1 MTPLNAIPYGELDS
15 NIRSLVEALNAFP
28 GVDTVGSCGGHA
40 SPGPGQYPEG
50 TWYVK
55 FDAAHSEIGWRS
67 LEFVAWVTTDLR
79 RGGEG
84 VILEATSPPPYLNS
98 PGACLA
104 FVLSGKDVDPEFVA
118 RFLSDMYAD
127 SYIAVGD
134 EDKNKD

>member
-1 MTPLNAIPYGELDS
+1 MSAPGCIPSEELDA
-15 NIRSLVEALNAFP
+15 NIKPLVETVNAFP
-28 GVDTVGSCGGHA
+28 GLVTVGSCGGHA
-40 SPGPGQYPEG
+40 QPGPGQYPAG

>member
-1 MTPLNAIPYGELDS
+1 MTVSNDTFHGELDA
-15 NIRSLVEALNAFP
+15 NIRPLVEALNAFP
-28 GVDTVGSCGGHA
+28 AVDTVGSCGGH
-40 SPGPGQYPEG
+40 SEPRPGQYPAG
-50 TWYVK
+50 SWYVK
-55 FDAAHSEIGWRS
+55 FDVAHTEEGWRS

-84 VILEATSPPPYLNS
+84 VALEATSPPPYLNT

-118 RFLSDMYAD
+118 KFLSDMYED

-134 EDKNKD
+134 EDENGD